1 MTGSDPLHASVESG
15 REDKTPVD
23 TNQPPSGMLQDLHEQ
38 VALVTGASSGI
49 GQAVARALAQRGV
62 HVALAARR
70 TDRLQAL
77 SEELT
82 SDGRGEALVLACDVR
97 DPDQVQAAVRQT
109 VERWE
114 HIDILVANAGFGYRA
129 SLVDGDIARWKDMID
144 TNVYGLLLTLKYGV
158 PPMLERKR
166 GHVIV
171 TSSVAG
177 RVPTLGGSAYC
188 GSKFAATAIADVL
201 RQEVGPQGVRVTTIE
216 PGVVISE
223 FQEVA
228 GYTPGILENMLKGA
242 TPLQPEDIAR
252 AVVFAIEQPVHYA
265 ISEMVVRPTGQ
276 AFP

>member
-1 MTGSDPLHASVESG
+1 MEPS
-15 REDKTPVD
+15 REDDRLVS
-23 TNQPPSGMLQDLHEQ
+23 TNQPPSDILQDLHER

-49 GQAVARALAQRGV
+49 GQAVARALVQRGV

-70 TDRLQAL
+70 VERLRTLAD
-77 SEELT
+77 ELA
-82 SDGRGEALVLACDVR
+82 SDGHGEALVLACDVR
-97 DPDQVQAAVRQT
+97 NPDEVQAAVRQT
-109 VERWE
+109 LDHWGQL
-114 HIDILVANAGFGYRA
+114 DILVANAGFGYR
-129 SLVDGDIARWKDMID
+129 SLLVDGDITRWKDMID

-177 RVPTLGGSAYC
+177 RVPTLLGSAYC

-228 GYTPGILENMLKGA
+228 GYPPGILENMLKGA
-242 TPLQPEDIAR
+242 TPLAPEDIAR
-252 AVVFAIEQPVHYA
+252 AVVFAVEQPAHYA

>member
-1 MTGSDPLHASVESG
+1 MSTS
-15 REDKTPVD
+15 
-23 TNQPPSGMLQDLHEQ
+23 QPPSNMLQDLHEQ
-38 VALVTGASSGI
+38 TALVTGASSGI
-49 GQAVARALAQRGV
+49 GVAVARALAQRGV

-77 SEELT
+77 SEELAT
-82 SDGRGEALVLACDVR
+82 EGRSEALALDCDVR
-97 DPDQVQAAVRQT
+97 DPDQVQAAVQQT
-109 VERWE
+109 LDRWGQ
-114 HIDILVANAGFGYRA
+114 IDILVANAGFGYR
-129 SLVDGDIARWKDMID
+129 SPLVEGDIARWKDMID

-158 PPMLERKR
+158 APMLERGH

-201 RQEVGPQGVRVTTIE
+201 RQEVGPKGVRVTTIE

-228 GYTPGILENMLKGA
+228 GYTPGTVENMLKGA
-242 TPLQPEDIAR
+242 TPLAPEDIAR
-252 AVVFAIEQPVHYA
+252 AVVFAVEQPAHYA

-276 AFP
+276 AYP